1 MPLVLTEDEQML
13 VESLRSLLA
22 RSAPVSAFRAL
33 RDSGDPK
40 RYSPTLW
47 SELAEAGFAAPQLPE
62 ADGGLGMGY
71 AAAGLAAEEM
81 GRVLAATP
89 FLSTALAIELL
100 LAAGNEAQ
108 KAALLPGLLDGTK
121 IAALGLEEAGRH
133 DPDTLAATATR
144 TGDGWQLDGA
154 KRFVLDG
161 GVADILIVA
170 AKGEDGPILLLVDP
184 QAEGVTLTPRDS
196 IDSRNAADIAFAAV
210 PLAPDAVL
218 ATTNATTNA
227 AAAAIA
233 RALDVGRALLA
244 AELLGIAQEAFDR
257 TVAYLKE
264 REQFGVKIGTF
275 QALQHRAARLY
286 VALDLARGVVLK
298 ALRALDEGDK
308 ASSALASLAKAVM
321 GKTARE
327 VLNEAVQ
334 MHGGVGVT
342 DEYDIGLFF
351 KRARVA
357 GETLGDEYFQ
367 RERLA
372 KGVWG
377 I

>member
-13 VESLRSLLA
+13 VESLRSLLS

-40 RYSPTLW
+40 RYSPALW
-47 SELAEAGFAAPQLPE
+47 AELAEAGFAAPQLPE
-62 ADGGLGMGY
+62 AEGGIGMGY

-89 FLSTALAIELL
+89 FLSTALGIELL
-100 LAAGNEAQ
+100 LAGGDAAR
-108 KAALLPGLLDGTK
+108 KAALLPGLAGGTR
-121 IAALGLEEAGRH
+121 IAALAIEEGGRH
-133 DPDTLAATATR
+133 DPDRLATR
-144 TGDGWQLDGA
+144 ARRDGAGWRIDGA

-161 GVADILIVA
+161 GIADLLIVA
-170 AKGEDGPILLLVDP
+170 AAGEDGPLLLLVDP
-184 QAEGVTLTPRDS
+184 GAAGVAITPRAS
-196 IDSRNAADIAFAAV
+196 IDSRNAADIAFEGVAV
-210 PLAPDAVL
+210 GADAVL
-218 ATTNATTNA
+218 ARADGA
-227 AAAAIA
+227 SAAIA

-244 AELLGIAQEAFDR
+244 AELLGLAQEAFDR

-264 REQFGVKIGTF
+264 REQFGVKIGSF
-275 QALQHRAARLY
+275 QALQHRAARQY

-308 ASSALASLAKAVM
+308 AASALASLAKAVTTR
-321 GKTARE
+321 TARE

-342 DEYDIGLFF
+342 DEFDIGLFF

-357 GETLGDEYFQ
+357 GETLGDEYFHK
-367 RERLA
+367 ERLA
-372 KGVWG
+372 KIAWE